1 MQVDPTKEPAEFSL
15 VLGGPLFQF
24 FRRTHLAGDK
34 LQLLP
39 RRILV
44 LALLAW
50 APLLLLSVVEGHA
63 WGGTVKLPFLHDV
76 EMHLRLLL
84 ALPLLIVAELVVY
97 LRMRPL
103 VRQFL
108 DRDLIPESQRRKF
121 DAAITS
127 AMRLRDSVT
136 AEILLLAFVYLVGV
150 ALFWR
155 TQVALDVS
163 SWYGM
168 SMDGKFQPSMAGWW
182 LGWVS
187 LPLFQF
193 LLLRWYFRLFIWAR
207 FLWQVSRIELR
218 LMPTHPD
225 RCGGVGFLASVSRR
239 AFAPL
244 LLAQGVLLAGLI
256 ANRIFYAGAKFP
268 EFKVEIIGLV
278 ALMVFAI
285 LGPLLVFFPKLAA
298 TRSAGLREYG
308 TLAQR
313 YVREFDSKWL
323 RGGAPTGEPLI
334 GSADV
339 QSLADLA
346 NSFDVVKGM
355 SVVPFTMPTVLQLAV
370 TTLIPVVPLMLT
382 MISVEELLMRIL
394 KIVL

>member
-1 MQVDPTKEPAEFSL
+1 
-15 VLGGPLFQF
+15 
-24 FRRTHLAGDK
+24 
-34 LQLLP
+34 
-39 RRILV
+39 
-44 LALLAW
+44 
-50 APLLLLSVVEGHA
+50 
-63 WGGTVKLPFLHDV
+63 
-76 EMHLRLLL
+76 
-84 ALPLLIVAELVVY
+84 
-97 LRMRPL
+97 
-103 VRQFL
+103 
-108 DRDLIPESQRRKF
+108 
-121 DAAITS
+121 
-127 AMRLRDSVT
+127 
-136 AEILLLAFVYLVGV
+136 
-150 ALFWR
+150 
-155 TQVALDVS
+155 
-163 SWYGM
+163 
-168 SMDGKFQPSMAGWW
+168 
-182 LGWVS
+182 
-187 LPLFQF
+187 
-193 LLLRWYFRLFIWAR
+193 
-207 FLWQVSRIELR
+207 
-218 LMPTHPD
+218 MPTHPD
-225 RCGGVGFLASVSRR
+225 LCGGVGFLASVSRR

-285 LGPLLVFFPKLAA
+285 LGPLLVFTPKLAA

-382 MISVEELLMRIL
+382 MISVEEFLMRIL

>member
-1 MQVDPTKEPAEFSL
+1 MDPTKEPAEFSL

-97 LRMRPL
+97 LRMRSL

-108 DRDLIPESQRRKF
+108 DRDLIPESQRGKF
-121 DAAITS
+121 DAAIAS
-127 AMRLRDSVT
+127 AMRLRDSIT
-136 AEILLLAFVYLVGV
+136 AEVLLLAFVYLVGV
-150 ALFWR
+150 ALVWQ
-155 TQVALDVS
+155 TQMALDVS

-168 SMDGKFQPSMAGWW
+168 SMDGKLQPSMAGWW

-225 RCGGVGFLASVSRR
+225 RCGGVGFLASLSRR

-285 LGPLLVFFPKLAA
+285 LGPLLVFTPKLAA

-382 MISVEELLMRIL
+382 IISVEEFLMRIL

>member
-1 MQVDPTKEPAEFSL
+1 MKEPAKFSL

-24 FRRTHLAGDK
+24 FRRTHLSGDE

-63 WGGTVKLPFLHDV
+63 WGGTVKLPFLLDV
-76 EMHLRLLL
+76 EIHARLLL
-84 ALPLLIVAELVVY
+84 ALPLLIVAELMVY
-97 LRMRPL
+97 QRMRRL
-103 VRQFL
+103 VPQFL
-108 DRDLIPESQRRKF
+108 ERGLIPDSQRGTF
-121 DAAITS
+121 DAAIAS
-127 AMRLRDSVT
+127 AMRLRNSIT
-136 AEILLLAFVYLVGV
+136 AEVLLIVFVYLVGV
-150 ALFWR
+150 ALVWR
-155 TQVALDVS
+155 TRVALDVT
-163 SWYGM
+163 SWYGVTVN
-168 SMDGKFQPSMAGWW
+168 GKLQPSMAGWW

-225 RCGGVGFLASVSRR
+225 RCGGVGFLAAVSH

-244 LLAQGVLLAGLI
+244 LAAQGILLAGLM
-256 ANRIFYAGAKFP
+256 ADRIFYAGAKFP
-268 EFKVEIIGLV
+268 EFKVEVIGLV
-278 ALMVFAI
+278 AVMVFAI
-285 LGPLLVFFPKLAA
+285 LGPLLVFTPKLAA
-298 TRSAGLREYG
+298 AKRAGQREYG

-313 YVREFDSKWL
+313 YVREFDTKWL

-346 NSFDVVKGM
+346 NSFEVVKGM
-355 SVVPFTMPTVLQLAV
+355 RVVPFTTQAVLQLAV

-382 MISVEELLMRIL
+382 MFSVEELLMRIL

>member
-1 MQVDPTKEPAEFSL
+1 M
-15 VLGGPLFQF
+15 
-24 FRRTHLAGDK
+24 
-34 LQLLP
+34 LP

-63 WGGTVKLPFLHDV
+63 WGGTVKLPFLLDV
-76 EMHLRLLL
+76 EIHARLLL
-84 ALPLLIVAELVVY
+84 ALPLLIVAELMVY
-97 LRMRPL
+97 QRMRRL
-103 VRQFL
+103 VPQFL
-108 DRDLIPESQRRKF
+108 ERGLIPDSQRGTF
-121 DAAITS
+121 DAAIAS
-127 AMRLRDSVT
+127 AMRLRNSIT
-136 AEILLLAFVYLVGV
+136 AEVLLIVFVYLVGV
-150 ALFWR
+150 ALVWR
-155 TQVALDVS
+155 TRVALDVT
-163 SWYGM
+163 SWYGVTVN
-168 SMDGKFQPSMAGWW
+168 GKLQPSMAGWW

-207 FLWQVSRIELR
+207 LLWQVSRIELR

-225 RCGGVGFLASVSRR
+225 RCGGVGFLAAVSH

-244 LLAQGVLLAGLI
+244 LTAQGILLAGLM
-256 ANRIFYAGAKFP
+256 ADRIFYAGAKFP
-268 EFKVEIIGLV
+268 EFKVEVIGLV
-278 ALMVFAI
+278 AVMVFAI
-285 LGPLLVFFPKLAA
+285 LGPLLVFTPKLAA
-298 TRSAGLREYG
+298 AKRAGQREYG

-313 YVREFDSKWL
+313 YVREFDTKWL

-346 NSFDVVKGM
+346 NSFEVVKGM
-355 SVVPFTMPTVLQLAV
+355 RVVPFTTQTVLQLAV

-382 MISVEELLMRIL
+382 MFSVEELLMRIL